1 MINLLAA
8 DWIKMFK
15 GKKVPI
21 VFGLFIL
28 LPLIQVAT
36 SMLNVHYGS
45 ELILAKDIVIDGA
58 SGILMMKKNAFM
70 IYSITCAL
78 TSFFIFIGE
87 EFQYGTI
94 RNTLALGQS
103 RSRYYFSKFITIS
116 TISLFGMGLMTV
128 VGMLA
133 YGAAFGF
140 GQIPEVENYIGY
152 AFQVM
157 VVQVLLI
164 IANIAVFVMIVF
176 IFKQVGLSLLWM
188 FIYIVG
194 TGFAP
199 GVFQNTTH
207 FKFLTDW
214 FVEALFLY
222 SDFSLQQTIERFPFM
237 ILVSLATI
245 VVSLVIGVQLFK
257 RSDIK

>member
-1 MINLLAA
+1 MTNLLAA
-8 DWIKMFK
+8 DRIKMFK

-45 ELILAKDIVIDGA
+45 ELILEKDIVIDGA

-78 TSFFIFIGE
+78 TSFFIGE

-94 RNTLALGQS
+94 RNTLALGQN

-116 TISLFGMGLMTV
+116 AISLFGMGLMTV

-152 AFQVM
+152 AFQVA

-164 IANIAVFVMIVF
+164 IANIAVFVMIAF

-245 VVSLVIGVQLFK
+245 VVSSVIGVQLFK